1 MREIKR
7 GYVGM
12 FARKQIIS
20 YNKRMI
26 SKNRVFRQYRS
37 FLNAK
42 KTIIFLIA
50 SMIMIPAFSESDD
63 TSTEMSRAE
72 AQVAR
77 EKFVAQVNK
86 QIDKPYENGA
96 AGPGSFDNAGFIC
109 YGASAI
115 GVSLPKNVK
124 AIYNDAKIIP
134 NDRKEMGDIVFFKSK
149 GGTISLAGV
158 YLGGDSFIAAISSAD
173 GGEDCVS
180 VFSLADEQW
189 KSKYTAVGQFLP
201 SGREQPVKS
210 EEEEKTESKAETKS
224 KNTKTKAESKAKDK
238 DNTKPAKKSGG
249 FSSDDLVFDFTAYF
263 DWSLLSPRQFVFRF
277 RGVDALLGVNYTGWT
292 LEPGLGVAFRYN
304 YGLDTL
310 QIPVTF
316 SIMLNDYIKLYA
328 GPVFTLKDV
337 TLIDTD
343 KKIKGSIFPGLA
355 GISFITPPLTVGGFE
370 IKGVQDVS
378 YTVYNNLDGAT
389 LSFMESLAAGLVM
402 YTGVRVSFP
411 LSIFGI

>member
-1 MREIKR
+1 MILNNKPFFNVKK
-7 GYVGM
+7 G
-12 FARKQIIS
+12 IIGLFIGL
-20 YNKRMI
+20 M
-26 SKNRVFRQYRS
+26 V
-37 FLNAK
+37 L
-42 KTIIFLIA
+42 A
-50 SMIMIPAFSESDD
+50 SAFSESGE
-63 TSTEMSRAE
+63 SSSENQMSRAE

-86 QIDKPYENGA
+86 QIDKPYENGS
-96 AGPGSFDNAGFIC
+96 AGPGSFDSAGLIC
-109 YGASAI
+109 YGAAAV
-115 GVSLPKNVK
+115 GKSLPKNVK

-134 NDRKEMGDIVFFKSK
+134 NNRKEMGDIVFFKSK
-149 GGTISLAGV
+149 GGSISIAGV
-158 YLGGDSFIAAISSAD
+158 FLGGDSFIAAISSAD

-180 VFSLADEQW
+180 VFSLADEEW
-189 KSKYTAVGQFLP
+189 RSKYMAVGQFLP
-201 SGREQPVKS
+201 SGSEQPVKNDDEDLEAKADTKS
-210 EEEEKTESKAETKS
+210 KSDAKSKSGTKTEAKS
-224 KNTKTKAESKAKDK
+224 KNTKAKTESKSKDK
-238 DNTKPAKKSGG
+238 EKAKPAKKSGG

-277 RGVDALLGVNYTGWT
+277 RGIDALLGVNYAGWT

-316 SIMLNDYIKLYA
+316 SIKLNDYIKLYA
-328 GPVFTLKDV
+328 GPVFTLNDV
-337 TLIDTD
+337 ILIDTD
-343 KKIKGSIFPGLA
+343 KKIKGSIFPGIA
-355 GISFITPPLTVGGFE
+355 GISFITPPLSVGGFE

-389 LSFMESLAAGLVM
+389 LSFMESLAAGFVM

>member
-1 MREIKR
+1 
-7 GYVGM
+7 
-12 FARKQIIS
+12 
-20 YNKRMI
+20 MI
-26 SKNRVFRQYRS
+26 LNNRTF
-37 FLNAK
+37 FNAK
-42 KTIIFLIA
+42 KGIIGLFVGLMVLA
-50 SMIMIPAFSESDD
+50 SAFSESGDS
-63 TSTEMSRAE
+63 STEMSRAE

-96 AGPGSFDNAGFIC
+96 AGPGSFDSAGLIC
-109 YGASAI
+109 YGAAAV
-115 GVSLPKNVK
+115 GKTLPKNVK

-134 NDRKEMGDIVFFKSK
+134 NNRKEMGDIVFFKSK
-149 GGTISLAGV
+149 SGSISIAGV
-158 YLGGDSFIAAISSAD
+158 FLGGDSFIAAISSAD

-180 VFSLADEQW
+180 VFSLADDEW
-189 KSKYTAVGQFLP
+189 RSKYMAVGQFLP
-201 SGREQPVKS
+201 SGNEQPVI
-210 EEEEKTESKAETKS
+210 EDDEEKVESKTETKS
-224 KNTKTKAESKAKDK
+224 KNTKTKAESRAKDK
-238 DNTKPAKKSGG
+238 ENTKPAKKSGG

-277 RGVDALLGVNYTGWT
+277 RGVDALLGVSYTGWT

>member
-1 MREIKR
+1 
-7 GYVGM
+7 
-12 FARKQIIS
+12 
-20 YNKRMI
+20 
-26 SKNRVFRQYRS
+26 
-37 FLNAK
+37 
-42 KTIIFLIA
+42 
-50 SMIMIPAFSESDD
+50 MIPAFSESDD

-210 EEEEKTESKAETKS
+210 EEEEKAESKAETKS

-238 DNTKPAKKSGG
+238 ENTKPAKKSGG

-277 RGVDALLGVNYTGWT
+277 RGVDALLGVSYTGWT

-355 GISFITPPLTVGGFE
+355 GIAFITPPLTVGGFE

>member
-1 MREIKR
+1 
-7 GYVGM
+7 
-12 FARKQIIS
+12 
-20 YNKRMI
+20 MI
-26 SKNRVFRQYRS
+26 LKNRASIS
-37 FLNAK
+37 FWSIK
-42 KTIIFLIA
+42 KTFLSLFAALILITP
-50 SMIMIPAFSESDD
+50 SFSEQD
-63 TSTEMSRAE
+63 TSDNQMSRAE

-109 YGASAI
+109 YGASAVGI
-115 GVSLPKNVK
+115 SLPKNVK

-134 NDRKEMGDIVFFKSK
+134 NDRKEMGDILFFKSK
-149 GGTISLAGV
+149 SGTISIAGV
-158 YLGGDSFIAAISSAD
+158 FLGGDSFIAAVSRAD

-180 VFSLADEQW
+180 VFSLADDQW
-189 KSKYTAVGQFLP
+189 KSNYTAVGQFLP

-210 EEEEKTESKAETKS
+210 EEEEKVESKTETKA
-224 KNTKTKAESKAKDK
+224 KNTKTKAESKEKDK
-238 DNTKPAKKSGG
+238 EKPKTAKKSSG
-249 FSSDDLVFDFTAYF
+249 FSSDDLIFDFSTYF

-277 RGVDALLGVNYTGWT
+277 RGVDALLGVSYADWT

-310 QIPVTF
+310 QIPVTL
-316 SIMLNDYIKLYA
+316 SMMLNDYIKLYA

-343 KKIKGSIFPGLA
+343 KKIKGSIFPGVA
-355 GISFITPPLTVGGFE
+355 GISFITPPFTIGSFE

-378 YTVYNNLDGAT
+378 YTIYNNLDGSS
-389 LSFMESLAAGLVM
+389 LSFMESLAAGFVM
-402 YTGVRVSFP
+402 YTGVKVSFP
-411 LSIFGI
+411 LSVFGI